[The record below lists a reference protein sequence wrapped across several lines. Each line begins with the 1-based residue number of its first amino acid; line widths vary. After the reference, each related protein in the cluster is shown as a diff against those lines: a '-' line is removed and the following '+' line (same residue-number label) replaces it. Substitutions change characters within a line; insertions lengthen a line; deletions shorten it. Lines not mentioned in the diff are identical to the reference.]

1 MKILFV
7 CKGNVGRSQIAAAF
21 YNKLSNS
28 KDASSAGTEVKNN
41 EGQKIKENEK
51 AQLVIKVMEDE
62 DIDLSNCTRRQLN
75 EDIVRTSD
83 KILIM
88 VKRKETPKYLV
99 NNTKVIFWDIED
111 PCDRSYEFHK
121 YVKNKIKKLIETA
134 PIS

>member
-121 YVKNKIKKLIETA
+121 YVKNKIKKLIE
-134 PIS
+134 